1 MFKMLTALML
11 FSSLSVYAANV
22 RILVDVNGTLKEG
35 RVYFDYSTN
44 SYNGQEFIH
53 LERLRI
59 RVGNEGY
66 NVAARSNI
74 DDHICQL
81 LGYSTTDYRIIGGGG
96 YEEAKANIVR
106 ESGRNVIVPIN
117 YDRREVSKHF
127 SLDMMTCVR

>member
-11 FSSLSVYAANV
+11 FSTFSVYAANV
-22 RILVDVNGTLKEG
+22 RILVDVNGTPKEG

-44 SYNGQEFIH
+44 AHDGKEFIH

-81 LGYSTTDYRIIGGGG
+81 LGYSTSDYRIIGAGG
-96 YEEAKANIVR
+96 YEGAEANIVR
-106 ESGRNVIVPIN
+106 VNGRNVIVPIS
-117 YDRREVSKHF
+117 YDHREVSKHF